1 MKGGRLAA
9 FVEID
14 GGIGEGGGQV
24 LRTTLSLSC
33 ITGKPVRIF
42 NIRKNRPKPGL
53 MRQHLVSVKA
63 LARISGAEA
72 RGTEPGSLEI
82 FFNPGPVTAGE
93 YFFEIGTAGSVT
105 LLFQSLLPTLLF
117 AKAPS
122 RLVLTGGTHVPFS
135 PPFDYLRD
143 VFSPWL
149 ARIGVRVSCEI
160 EQYGFYPRGGG
171 KITARI
177 APAAEILGVD
187 LRRKGA
193 VLSVS
198 GRSCVANLP
207 LSIAVR
213 QRKAAIDPL
222 AAYSPIIDTA
232 TVPSPGKG
240 TFLFIKVDTMAGSAG
255 FSALGAIG
263 KRAEDVGLE
272 AARDALA
279 YIESRAV
286 LDPRLADQL
295 VLFLALSKEPSTFT
309 TSQVT
314 NHLVTH
320 LHVVRRMLGTRFEI
334 EGGIGTPGTVRLTP
348 GEDPAFLQFKRAGR
362 SR

>member
-1 MKGGRLAA
+1 MYLLRGSRAERGRLKE

-14 GGIGEGGGQV
+14 GSFGEGGGQV

-53 MRQHLVSVKA
+53 MPQHLVSVKA

-72 RGTEPGSLEI
+72 RGTEPGSMEI
-82 FFNPGPVTAGE
+82 SFKPGPVTAGE
-93 YFFEIGTAGSVT
+93 YLFEIGTAGSVA
-105 LLFQSLLPTLLF
+105 LLLQSLLPPLLF

-135 PPFDYLRD
+135 PPFDFLRD
-143 VFSPWL
+143 VYSPWL
-149 ARIGVRVSCEI
+149 ARIGVHVSCEI

-171 KITARI
+171 RITARI
-177 APAAEILGVD
+177 APAAEIRGVD
-187 LRRKGA
+187 IREKGA
-193 VLSVS
+193 VLSIV

-207 LSIAVR
+207 LSIADR
-213 QRKAAIDPL
+213 QRKAAIDSL
-222 AAYSPIIDTA
+222 AAHSPAIDTA
-232 TVPSPGKG
+232 IVPSPGKG
-240 TFLFIKVDTMAGSAG
+240 TFLFFKVDTEAGPAG

-263 KRAEDVGLE
+263 KRAEDVGRE
-272 AARDALA
+272 AALEALA
-279 YIESRAV
+279 YFGSRAA

-334 EGGIGTPGTVRLTP
+334 EGSVGEPGTVRLTP
-348 GEDPAFLQFKRAGR
+348 
-362 SR
+362 

>member
-1 MKGGRLAA
+1 MTE

-14 GGIGEGGGQV
+14 GSFGEGGGQI

-53 MRQHLVSVKA
+53 MPQHLISVKA

-72 RGTEPGSLEI
+72 RGVEPGSTEI
-82 FFNPGPVTAGE
+82 TFKPGQVTAGE
-93 YFFEIGTAGSVT
+93 YLFEIGTAGSVV
-105 LLFQSLLPTLLF
+105 LLLQSLLPPLLF
-117 AKAPS
+117 AKTPS

-143 VFSPWL
+143 VFSLWL
-149 ARIGVRVSCEI
+149 ARIGVQVSCDI
-160 EQYGFYPRGGG
+160 ERYGFYPRGGG

-177 APAAEILGVD
+177 APAAEICGVD
-187 LRRKGA
+187 LRKKGA
-193 VLSVS
+193 VLSVV

-207 LSIAVR
+207 LSIAER
-213 QRKAAIDPL
+213 QRKAAFDPL
-222 AAYSPIIDTA
+222 AEHSPAIDAA

-240 TFLFIKVDTMAGSAG
+240 TFLFLKVDTEAGLAG
-255 FSALGAIG
+255 FSSLGSIG
-263 KRAEDVGLE
+263 KRAEDVGRE
-272 AARDALA
+272 AAREALA
-279 YIESRAV
+279 YIGSRAA
-286 LDPRLADQL
+286 LDPCLADQI

-320 LHVVRRMLGTRFEI
+320 LHVVRRILGTRFEI
-334 EGGIGTPGTVRLTP
+334 EGSVGKPGTVRLTP
-348 GEDPAFLQFKRAGR
+348 
-362 SR
+362 

>member
-1 MKGGRLAA
+1 LTE
-9 FVEID
+9 FFEID
-14 GGIGEGGGQV
+14 GSFGEGGGQI
-24 LRTTLSLSC
+24 LRTTLNLSC

-72 RGTEPGSLEI
+72 RGTEPGSPEI
-82 FFNPGPVTAGE
+82 SFKPGPVIAGE
-93 YFFEIGTAGSVT
+93 YHFEIGTAGSVA
-105 LLFQSLLPTLLF
+105 LLLQALLPPLLF

-122 RLVLTGGTHVPFS
+122 RIVLTGGTHVPFS

-149 ARIGVRVSCEI
+149 VRIGIQVSCEI
-160 EQYGFYPRGGG
+160 ERYGFYPQGGG

-177 APAAEILGVD
+177 AHASEIRGID
-187 LRRKGA
+187 QPEKGA
-193 VLSVS
+193 ILSIV

-207 LSIAVR
+207 LSIAER
-213 QRKAAIDPL
+213 QRKVAFDLL
-222 AAYSPIIDTA
+222 AAHSPAIDTA

-240 TFLFIKVDTMAGSAG
+240 TFLFIKVDTEAGPAG

-263 KRAEDVGLE
+263 KRAEDVGREAGREALE
-272 AARDALA
+272 
-279 YIESRAV
+279 YIGSRAA
-286 LDPRLADQL
+286 LDRRLADQL

-309 TSQVT
+309 WSDSCSE
-314 NHLVTH
+314 HAL
-320 LHVVRRMLGTRFEI
+320 
-334 EGGIGTPGTVRLTP
+334 
-348 GEDPAFLQFKRAGR
+348 K
-362 SR
+362 SRGVSGNRGWSG

>member
-1 MKGGRLAA
+1 LAE

-14 GGIGEGGGQV
+14 GSFGEGGGQI

-42 NIRKNRPKPGL
+42 NIRRNRPKPGL
-53 MRQHLVSVKA
+53 MPQHLVSVKA

-72 RGTEPGSLEI
+72 RGTERGSTEI
-82 FFNPGPVTAGE
+82 SFKPGPVTAGE
-93 YFFEIGTAGSVT
+93 HLFEIGTAGSVA
-105 LLFQSLLPTLLF
+105 LLLQSLLPPLLF

-149 ARIGVRVSCEI
+149 ARIGVQVSCEI
-160 EQYGFYPRGGG
+160 ERYGFYPRGGG
-171 KITARI
+171 KIAARI
-177 APAAEILGVD
+177 SPAAAIRGVE
-187 LRRKGA
+187 LREKGA
-193 VLSVS
+193 VRSVV

-207 LSIAVR
+207 LSIADR

-222 AAYSPIIDTA
+222 AAHSPAIDTLA
-232 TVPSPGKG
+232 VPSPGKG
-240 TFLFIKVDTMAGSAG
+240 TFLFIQVDTEAGPAG
-255 FSALGAIG
+255 FSSLGAIG
-263 KRAEDVGLE
+263 KRAEDVGRE
-272 AARDALA
+272 AALEALA
-279 YIESRAV
+279 YIGSRGA
-286 LDPRLADQL
+286 LDPRLADQI
-295 VLFLALSKEPSTFT
+295 VLFLALAKGSSTFT

-334 EGGIGTPGTVRLTP
+334 EGRVGGPGTVRLTP
-348 GEDPAFLQFKRAGR
+348 
-362 SR
+362 

>member
-1 MKGGRLAA
+1 MGRTEGRLAE

-14 GGIGEGGGQV
+14 GCFGEGGGQI

-53 MRQHLVSVKA
+53 RPQHIMSVKA
-63 LARISGAEA
+63 LARISGAEML
-72 RGTEPGSLEI
+72 GTEPGSQEI
-82 FFNPGPVTAGE
+82 SFTPGPVTAGE
-93 YFFEIGTAGSVT
+93 YLFDIGTAGSVA
-105 LLFQSLLPTLLF
+105 LLFQSLLPPLLF

-135 PPFDYLRD
+135 PPFDYLRE

-149 ARIGVRVSCEI
+149 ERIGVRVSCDI

-171 KITARI
+171 KITGRI
-177 APAAEILGVD
+177 APAAEIRGVD
-187 LRRKGA
+187 LREKGA
-193 VLSVS
+193 VLSVV

-207 LSIAVR
+207 LSIAER

-222 AAYSPIIDTA
+222 AAQSPTIDTA

-240 TFLFIKVDTMAGSAG
+240 TFLFLKVDTEAGPTG

-263 KRAEDVGLE
+263 KRAEDVGRE
-272 AARDALA
+272 AAREALA
-279 YIESRAV
+279 YIGSRAA

-295 VLFLALSKEPSTFT
+295 VLFLALSKEPSSFT

-334 EGGIGTPGTVRLTP
+334 EGSVGEPGTVRLTP
-348 GEDPAFLQFKRAGR
+348 
-362 SR
+362 

>member
-1 MKGGRLAA
+1 MARREDKEGRLAE

-14 GGIGEGGGQV
+14 GSLGEGGGQV

-33 ITGKPVRIF
+33 ITGTPVRIF
-42 NIRKNRPKPGL
+42 NIRRNRPKPGL

-63 LARISGAEA
+63 LARIAGAEA

-82 FFNPGPVTAGE
+82 SFRPGPVTAGDHL
-93 YFFEIGTAGSVT
+93 FEIGTAGSVT
-105 LLFQSLLPTLLF
+105 LLFQSLLPPLLF

-135 PPFDYLRD
+135 PSFDYLRD

-149 ARIGVRVSCEI
+149 AQIGVRVSCEI

-177 APAAEILGVD
+177 APAAEIRGVD
-187 LRRKGA
+187 LGEKGTI
-193 VLSVS
+193 LSVS

-207 LSIAVR
+207 LSIAER

-222 AAYSPIIDTA
+222 ASHAPVIDTA

-240 TFLFIKVDTMAGSAG
+240 TFLFIKVDSDAGAAG

-263 KRAEDVGLE
+263 KRAEDVGRE
-272 AARDALA
+272 AALDALA
-279 YIESRAV
+279 YIESRAA

-309 TSQVT
+309 TSRVT

-320 LHVVRRMLGTRFEI
+320 LHVVRRILGTRFEI
-334 EGGIGTPGTVRLTP
+334 EGSVGRPGTIRLTP
-348 GEDPAFLQFKRAGR
+348 
-362 SR
+362 